1 MANNETL
8 CLFLLGFWKQ
18 SFPRSNLPAQDARN
32 WFLGP
37 ANATRL
43 LHTRACG
50 HYRSWSGVPVVWGS
64 RSQLQTSK
72 HSHPRLP
79 TGMFLCLF
87 GSPHP
92 ETQVAVVASAH
103 MSHLY
108 SVGVHLPLVLEE
120 QRSAPEDP
128 HGRYKESVPLSFREQ
143 HQETT
148 KTLCWLQTYR

>member
-37 ANATRL
+37 ANSTWL
-43 LHTRACG
+43 LHPRACG

-64 RSQLQTSK
+64 RAQLQTSK

-79 TGMFLCLF
+79 TGLF
-87 GSPHP
+87 IDLPHL
-92 ETQVAVVASAH
+92 TQKTWVAVVASAH
-103 MSHLY
+103 LSHLY

-120 QRSAPEDP
+120 QRSSPEDP
-128 HGRYKESVPLSFREQ
+128 HGGYKESFPLSFREQ
-143 HQETT
+143 HQEKT
-148 KTLCWLQTYR
+148 KTLCWLQTHR